1 MKINAARLLGW
12 GLRELGSN
20 ETQKM
25 TDLWFDQKSFAFLAA
40 ETDKGRY
47 AIKGGV
53 FRHGELLAC
62 TEAAQTPQMAGEIS
76 YRQLLG
82 AIVYDEEGIIL
93 GAIGDVRIDTE
104 GLWMCDVD
112 LSGGVL
118 ADLAF
123 GRKRMSGEHLKDMAV
138 ELEGEK

>member
-12 GLRELGSN
+12 SLRELGSD
-20 ETQKM
+20 EAQSM
-25 TDLWFDQKSFAFLAA
+25 LDLWFERQSLAFLAA
-40 ETDKGRY
+40 ETNKGRY
-47 AIKGGV
+47 EIKGGV

-62 TEAAQTPQMAGEIS
+62 TEAAQAQKMAGEIS

-82 AIVYDEEGIIL
+82 AKVYDEEGVIL
-93 GAIGDVRIDTE
+93 GAIGDVRIDTDT
-104 GLWMCDVD
+104 LRLCDVD

-118 ADLAF
+118 VDLAF
-123 GRKRMSGEHLKDMAV
+123 GRKRMSVEHLKDMLV